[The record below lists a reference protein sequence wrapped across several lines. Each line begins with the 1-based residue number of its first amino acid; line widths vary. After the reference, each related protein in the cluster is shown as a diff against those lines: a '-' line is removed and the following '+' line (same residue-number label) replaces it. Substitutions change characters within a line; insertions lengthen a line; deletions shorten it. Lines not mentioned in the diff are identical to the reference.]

1 MKLLSL
7 SLDPLIL
14 DPHSVVATRN
24 ARYGEVLER
33 YDIIVP
39 SPKREVV
46 TLSPNTTVY
55 GTGGSHKLISLMLMC
70 GLMWRLLR
78 EDGHEVITSQDTYFL
93 ALAGLLCARL
103 LHRGI
108 EVQVLGI
115 EKLTVLRKT
124 LAKFTLSHA
133 DSIRVLSH
141 GLKKR
146 LIHEFHIPEEKMMLV
161 PIYVDVSSLGY
172 GESLSE
178 ESRREVEK
186 EVALFRERYA
196 NRINIVSVNRLV
208 PIKNIDM
215 QLESVAALKEKYPN
229 ILLHVVGDGPL
240 RPSLEEK
247 ITALGLKDNVILEGA
262 KFGAQLRPF
271 FSESN
276 CFVLTS
282 DFEGYGMVVVE
293 AATAGACIVMTEVGC
308 AGEVIKHEESGLIVK
323 PKDGKAFTD
332 ALSRV
337 LGEAGLKERLGN
349 GAERSIAELPSFDK
363 VLEKYKASWQ
373 QALVNSKKK

>member
-1 MKLLSL
+1 
-7 SLDPLIL
+7 
-14 DPHSVVATRN
+14 
-24 ARYGEVLER
+24 
-33 YDIIVP
+33 
-39 SPKREVV
+39 
-46 TLSPNTTVY
+46 
-55 GTGGSHKLISLMLMC
+55 
-70 GLMWRLLR
+70 
-78 EDGHEVITSQDTYFL
+78 
-93 ALAGLLCARL
+93 
-103 LHRGI
+103 
-108 EVQVLGI
+108 
-115 EKLTVLRKT
+115 
-124 LAKFTLSHA
+124 
-133 DSIRVLSH
+133 
-141 GLKKR
+141 
-146 LIHEFHIPEEKMMLV
+146 
-161 PIYVDVSSLGY
+161 VSSLGY